1 MSEQQ
6 TSKLKTA
13 IRILILVFL
22 SAIIAL
28 QLVLLNNKLRSQQS
42 LPPVVMTATLV
53 TLPSASP
60 TGLDASLVPIVH
72 SENDMAPSV
81 CLSDVNN
88 SDPGVDA
95 GDVQDV
101 TTTEQ

>member
-13 IRILILVFL
+13 IRVLVLVFL
-22 SAIIAL
+22 SAIIVL
-28 QLVLLNNKLRSQQS
+28 QLVVLNKLRSQQS

>member
-1 MSEQQ
+1 MSQQ
-6 TSKLKTA
+6 PTNKLKTA
-13 IRILILVFL
+13 IRVLVLVFL
-22 SAIIAL
+22 SAIIVL
-28 QLVLLNNKLRSQQS
+28 QLVVLNKLRSQQS

-72 SENDMAPSV
+72 SENDMAPFMH
-81 CLSDVNN
+81 LSDVNN

>member
-1 MSEQQ
+1 MSQQ
-6 TSKLKTA
+6 PTNKLKTA
-13 IRILILVFL
+13 IRVLVLVFL
-22 SAIIAL
+22 SAIIVL
-28 QLVLLNNKLRSQQS
+28 QLVVLNKLRSQQS
-42 LPPVVMTATLV
+42 LPPVMMTATSV
-53 TLPSASP
+53 TLPSAIPS
-60 TGLDASLVPIVH
+60 GMDASLVPVVH